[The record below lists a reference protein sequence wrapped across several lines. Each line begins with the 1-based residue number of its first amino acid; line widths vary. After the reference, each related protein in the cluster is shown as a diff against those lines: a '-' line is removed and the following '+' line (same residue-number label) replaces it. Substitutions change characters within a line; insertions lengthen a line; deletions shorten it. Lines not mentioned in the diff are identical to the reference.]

1 MDNMGEP
8 FDDFQL
14 SQGDVELAEIAELLH
29 NQPALFDDDIDDSF
43 NTAEIEVAK
52 VAELF
57 ATNPDIFEVSVH

>member
-1 MDNMGEP
+1 MGEP

-14 SQGDVELAEIAELLH
+14 SQGDLELAEIAELLH
-29 NQPALFDDDIDDSF
+29 NQPDLFDDDIDESF
-43 NTAEIEVAK
+43 KTAEIEVAE

>member
-8 FDDFQL
+8 FDDLQL
-14 SQGDVELAEIAELLH
+14 SQGDLELAEIAELLQ
-29 NQPALFDDDIDDSF
+29 NQPDLFDDDIDESF
-43 NTAEIEVAK
+43 NTAEIEVAE